1 MVEEDYQPDGDK
13 VRKFTWLSCWP
24 AFAAG
29 FGLFSDGYVNAL
41 IGSVLTILGIMYP
54 TEYKGSNAV
63 NNVSSIAFVGIVV
76 GQLSFGYI
84 ADRID
89 RKKGML
95 AANVILIVFTI
106 LCSAATWGANG
117 SVYGMF
123 AALTTFRFFLGV
135 GIGAEYP
142 TASVISSEFANQLPL
157 GIRNRVF
164 AMSTNCAINLG
175 FVTAAF
181 VPLILL
187 WIFSPDHLTA
197 VWRLTLGLGAI
208 PPIALF
214 FLRLKMVDLKVFK
227 KYNMK
232 HAKYP
237 VWLCLKFYWYRLA
250 VISALW
256 FIYNFSAFSFGIYS
270 SAIINNI
277 VPDGD
282 LYKTFGWNTLLN
294 VFYLPGC
301 FLGAFFADWFGVR
314 ITLTT
319 GLICQAVFGF
329 AMAGA
334 YPTLKQHVA
343 SFVVVFG
350 FFTAFGEFGPG
361 NSMGLISSKL
371 SATAVRG
378 VFYGIAA
385 AMGKI
390 GAFVGTWVFPVII
403 KNAGGSDTDLGNQAP
418 FYVSLSLCLFA
429 ALLAWFFLPYVGQD
443 SINREDDAFLEYLH
457 ANGYDISQLGD
468 RDSADSYS
476 EDIENQSAGY
486 DNGMMKQADSYDEDS
501 GKQPSYNDEVIEID
515 HTVLS
520 EQKAFSSPK

>member
-1 MVEEDYQPDGDK
+1 MDEVTFHKSRAQLVDEDYQPDGDK
-13 VRKFTWLSCWP
+13 IHKFRWLSCWP
-24 AFAAG
+24 AFALG

-54 TEYKGSNAV
+54 KEYKGSNAI
-63 NNVSSIAFVGIVV
+63 NNVSSIAFVGTVV

-95 AANVILIVFTI
+95 AANVILIFFTI
-106 LCSAATWGANG
+106 LCAAGTWGAHG
-117 SVYGMF
+117 SIYGML

-142 TASVISSEFANQLPL
+142 TASVISSEFANQLPA
-157 GIRNRVF
+157 GTRNRVF
-164 AMSTNCAINLG
+164 AMATNCAIDLG
-175 FVTAAF
+175 FVAAAF

-187 WIFSPDHLTA
+187 WIFSPRHLTA
-197 VWRLTLGLGAI
+197 VWRLTLGLGVF
-208 PPIALF
+208 PPLVLF
-214 FLRLKMVDLKVFK
+214 FLRLKMVDLKSFK

-250 VISALW
+250 VILILW
-256 FIYNFSAFSFGIYS
+256 FIYDFSAYSFGIYS
-270 SAIINNI
+270 SAIINRI
-277 VPDGD
+277 VPDAD
-282 LYKTFGWNTLLN
+282 LYKTFGWNTLFN

-301 FLGAFFADWFGVR
+301 FLGAYFADWLGVR

-319 GLICQAVFGF
+319 GLTCQGIIGF
-329 AMAGA
+329 AMAGC
-334 YPTLKQHVA
+334 YPTLKKHVA
-343 SFVVVFG
+343 SFTVVFG

-385 AMGKI
+385 AIGKI

-403 KNAGGSDTDLGNQAP
+403 KNAGGEKTDLGNQAP
-418 FYVSLSLCLFA
+418 FYVSLALCLFA
-429 ALLAWFFLPYVGQD
+429 AVLAWFFLPYVGQD
-443 SINREDDAFLEYLH
+443 SINREDEAFIAYLE

-468 RDSADSYS
+468 HDSVDTFNDDF
-476 EDIENQSAGY
+476 E
-486 DNGMMKQADSYDEDS
+486 KQASDDD
-501 GKQPSYNDEVIEID
+501 GLKVD
-515 HTVLS
+515 HTVVS
-520 EQKAFSSPK
+520 ESKHSSDSK